1 MKIKGQGFSV
11 LGMGKTGISVA
22 RALACLG
29 ADVLLSDDRN
39 ELELRGCVSQLDQ
52 SVSVKFDGLAI
63 RQGDVVV
70 VSPGLS
76 FDSDAFRLAQRLA
89 TEVISDMELF
99 YRLWAGRIVAVTG
112 TDGKSTVTALIA
124 HILNYL
130 GQNAFAVGNIGT
142 PVMDLICSEDN
153 HSNSIAVVEIS
164 SAHLVTSPKFR
175 AQVAIVTNIAED
187 HIGVHGSFE
196 AYINAKKRLLENQ
209 MKGDFFVRNLDDP
222 VILEEF
228 RPKQGQGV
236 IDVSMDEGRVEKG
249 IVIRDGIVGLKTGD
263 DIQPLMNRR
272 DFPLLGVHNT
282 YNLMVA
288 LGAVVAL
295 GLDITD
301 IDKAAGTFTGLEHRL
316 EFVREYK
323 GIRFINDSKAT
334 NPHAAIAGL
343 KAIDG
348 PVIAIVGGYDK
359 GLDLREFAN
368 TLINRTKA
376 VILTGPGGQRLFG
389 MLSVGIRRLFASDLD
404 DAVQK
409 ALSLATEGDT
419 VVLEPGFS
427 SFDAY
432 ANFEERGRHFKEIV
446 NNLD

>member
-11 LGMGKTGISVA
+11 FGMGKTGLSVA
-22 RALACLG
+22 EALACLG
-29 ADVLLSDDRN
+29 ADVLLSDDRS
-39 ELELRGCVSQLDQ
+39 EEELRDRIAKLDQ
-52 SVSVKFDGLAI
+52 RVSVKFDGLAL

-70 VSPGLS
+70 VSPGIS
-76 FDSDAFRLAQRLA
+76 FGSEAFRLAQRLA

-130 GQNAFAVGNIGT
+130 GHNAFAVGNIGT
-142 PVMDLICSEDN
+142 PVMDLICSEN
-153 HSNSIAVVEIS
+153 NQGNSIAVVEIS
-164 SAHLVTSPKFR
+164 SAHLVTSPRFR
-175 AQVAIVTNIAED
+175 ANVAVVTNIAED

-209 MKGDFFVRNLDDP
+209 MKGDIFVRNMDDP
-222 VILEEF
+222 IILEEF
-228 RPKQGQGV
+228 RARQGQGV
-236 IDVSMDEGRVEKG
+236 IDVSMDEGRVKNG
-249 IVIRDGIVGLKTGD
+249 IVIKDDVIGLKREQ
-263 DIQPLMNRR
+263 DILPLMKRK
-272 DFPLLGVHNT
+272 DFPLLGRHNT
-282 YNLMVA
+282 YNLMMA

-316 EFVREYK
+316 EFVREFK

-343 KAIDG
+343 QALDR

-359 GLDLREFAN
+359 GLDLSGFAN

-389 MLSVGIRRLFASDLD
+389 MLSVGVRKLFASDLN